1 MLPAALNSLL
11 KKHRIHLLQKNT
23 EIFLFNKIVRGS
35 LCRAADFLL
44 TDLAIFAN
52 ILSLANLAHLVE
64 QLPRN
69 EQVLGSSPGVG

>member
-1 MLPAALNSLL
+1 MAG
-11 KKHRIHLLQKNT
+11 KNFIRKMSAT
-23 EIFLFNKIVRGS
+23 FTGRVCKNLMAKVWSIFY
-35 LCRAADFLL
+35 FLL
-44 TDLAIFAN
+44 TDLAIFVN

>member
-1 MLPAALNSLL
+1 MAGKNF
-11 KKHRIHLLQKNT
+11 IQKMSA
-23 EIFLFNKIVRGS
+23 IFIGLVCKNLMAKVWSIS
-35 LCRAADFLL
+35 YFLL